1 MLSSLSEVIFIFPL
15 FQLHSYITMPPP
27 PKKNRKQKLPE
38 IKIKLQ
44 NDFFFLGG
52 GEGVTGGRELMLVHK
67 IFTFVQAILSTNL
80 LEGTLCRPGVFCR
93 LQNAECRT

>member
-1 MLSSLSEVIFIFPL
+1 MADAFPRR
-15 FQLHSYITMPPP
+15 FSHRRE
-27 PKKNRKQKLPE
+27 KRV
-38 IKIKLQ
+38 
-44 NDFFFLGG
+44 GG

-93 LQNAECRT
+93 LQNAECRMQNVN